1 MDQFYTDI
9 TSPYWWLSVI
19 VVGVLL
25 NVVANLVSES
35 LRRRL
40 TESSERYR
48 AWKSAKSDE
57 RERMIDN
64 LVEHAEADPML
75 ERFYQHLEA
84 RQHRS
89 SRQAFDI
96 MAIMAVFTGLLASFV
111 WTTGDAGPL
120 AYFAAASVLATLL
133 AAAASVS
140 YGNHLRLYV
149 TVNDR
154 VGFARERRRKPP
166 PSPSA

>member
-1 MDQFYTDI
+1 MDRFLEFILDPAFLAGFVVAI
-9 TSPYWWLSVI
+9 VASVI
-19 VVGVLL
+19 
-25 NVVANLVSES
+25 ANLVSES

-40 TESSERYR
+40 TESNERYR
-48 AWKSAKSDE
+48 AWRSAKSDE

-89 SRQAFDI
+89 GRQAFDI
-96 MAIMAVFTGLLASFV
+96 MVVLAAVTGVLVPLA
-111 WTTGDAGPL
+111 WATGGVGPL
-120 AYFAAASVLATLL
+120 PFMAAAFALAASLAT
-133 AAAASVS
+133 AASIS
-140 YGNHLRLYV
+140 YGNHHRLYV

-154 VGFARERRRKPP
+154 VGFARERRRKSTPP
-166 PSPSA
+166 PT